1 MHTCSRPCNNDIN
14 RSQYLEDVQDA
25 IAFIEG
31 RDEDVEGG
39 FVQKM
44 NDLAAE
50 TKFEEAEVI
59 HRKLDKV
66 RRARQEYKD
75 TFFSVWSFNYIA
87 VLASDSV
94 SRCKIA
100 FIRQGR
106 IMGFLEYD
114 VETLQEMLAPDL
126 QRCFAAP
133 PEKESGEAIYDEF
146 CLAVNFIVDPLQSVD
161 LLPALDIDKLPEQVI
176 ARLQQRKRKRK
187 TVPEPNDDRS
197 TCAEQSC
204 D

>member
-1 MHTCSRPCNNDIN
+1 
-14 RSQYLEDVQDA
+14 
-25 IAFIEG
+25 
-31 RDEDVEGG
+31 
-39 FVQKM
+39 
-44 NDLAAE
+44 
-50 TKFEEAEVI
+50 
-59 HRKLDKV
+59 
-66 RRARQEYKD
+66 
-75 TFFSVWSFNYIA
+75 
-87 VLASDSV
+87 
-94 SRCKIA
+94 
-100 FIRQGR
+100 
-106 IMGFLEYD
+106 MGFLEYD